1 MAILCNLQRK
11 VGTFGDTETAP
22 DKRLY
27 LKAHWSHIDGKP
39 STYNPAPHDSTH
51 DAHNDGRYVSYNDVM
66 MNTNPFGG
74 KKLYI
79 NSIDNALHAA
89 DKKWV
94 VVTTRHLKNY
104 GGETYP
110 KLNPDWVSEYTVS
123 GSGTSYTITNTPK
136 PSSIV
141 VYDGTTLKY
150 ETTHYTYNPST
161 GVISLTFTPS
171 ALHVYPGAEI
181 VQYLDSP
188 VSATLGSSP
197 FFDGNYETTQSTAS
211 SDYYIKVRITPKGN
225 LYDPFINDVRY
236 AYGNF
241 YLSFYYGGTP
251 EKASDYRVYNYSYQP
266 HGIGWKKLTSVD
278 FIGVIN
284 STSYVQKISDGGN
297 HGRSII
303 EFIIYGKTPHVG
315 TYQTL
320 LSQIEWQLDRPSISR
335 TGATVTKYGQNKLYD
350 KLLFGDQTDTKVEI
364 DPLGIIKINGQT
376 IYHPGNKPSMSDLG
390 GRTQAEI
397 TTEIENAIA
406 ALVASSPGTLD
417 TLNELA
423 AALGDDPNFATT
435 VTNALAGKVATTREI
450 VGIPLSND
458 ITQSALKAALA
469 YTAGDVGAQAQSDKL
484 TSLANIGSSLGIVRK
499 YAVDGFDIVS
509 PDTIGTIN
517 NITMNGSAN
526 QSPTFYAP
534 TIAGTDDYILYSNG
548 SGAPSWKGH
557 WGYISNRVSTSIT
570 LTLTSYGHKAFFPF
584 DGTGV
589 RTVTIPANSSEAF
602 PIGTEFTF
610 INTSTGTTTL
620 SCSSG
625 VTINGSSANY
635 NLSVQYKML
644 KLIKISTDAWIT
656 ALSN

>member
-1 MAILCNLQRK
+1 MATALLVELRRK
-11 VGTFGDTETAP
+11 AGTFDADQTLFYP
-22 DKRLY
+22 RS
-27 LKAHWSHIDGKP
+27 HWSHIDGKP
-39 STYNPAPHDSTH
+39 STFNPAPHDSTH
-51 DAHNDGRYVSYNDVM
+51 DAHNDERYLSKDFPYSLDTHITELNNHSLREVFEDGNKIPSLSNPTLFTYSNATYVYNDGWLILISGSTNTYWQIGKTGLSLPIGKIYQRFDYQYLSDVSYTIQTFINSPVISYSLSSQTSLDIREVSNIYNNDTLKTSAYILTSKTPILSNRQYKIKDWFLIDLTSLGIDTLTVSQMDYWYGVYQELKKINMDDIVEGTTYKKVTQTEKDTWNNKMDAGENPLFDTSDADFAIGARSLKNRLQSHSTGTEIRFFNTLNQYAKIAVNDVM
-66 MNTNPFGG
+66 LNDNTN
-74 KKLYI
+74 
-79 NSIDNALHAA
+79 
-89 DKKWV
+89 
-94 VVTTRHLKNY
+94 
-104 GGETYP
+104 
-110 KLNPDWVSEYTVS
+110 
-123 GSGTSYTITNTPK
+123 
-136 PSSIV
+136 
-141 VYDGTTLKY
+141 
-150 ETTHYTYNPST
+150 
-161 GVISLTFTPS
+161 SL
-171 ALHVYPGAEI
+171 I
-181 VQYLDSP
+181 
-188 VSATLGSSP
+188 
-197 FFDGNYETTQSTAS
+197 
-211 SDYYIKVRITPKGN
+211 
-225 LYDPFINDVRY
+225 
-236 AYGNF
+236 
-241 YLSFYYGGTP
+241 
-251 EKASDYRVYNYSYQP
+251 
-266 HGIGWKKLTSVD
+266 
-278 FIGVIN
+278 
-284 STSYVQKISDGGN
+284 
-297 HGRSII
+297 
-303 EFIIYGKTPHVG
+303 
-315 TYQTL
+315 TL
-320 LSQIEWQLDRPSISR
+320 L
-335 TGATVTKYGQNKLYD
+335 N
-350 KLLFGDQTDTKVEI
+350 
-364 DPLGIIKINGQT
+364 
-376 IYHPGNKPSMSDLG
+376 
-390 GRTQAEI
+390 
-397 TTEIENAIA
+397 
-406 ALVASSPGTLD
+406 
-417 TLNELA
+417 
-423 AALGDDPNFATT
+423 
-435 VTNALAGKVATTREI
+435 GKVATTREI